1 MTLEQDSR
9 RSDIT
14 NQKTN
19 RGKKKKNV
27 KQLTFQ
33 PGTDK
38 MEYEKDVFNFKR
50 LKTSFSNKF
59 QYVHIGQKKL
69 SKLQRHPCT

>member
-19 RGKKKKNV
+19 RGKNV

-59 QYVHIGQKKL
+59 QYVHIGQKKI
-69 SKLQRHPCT
+69 K

>member
-1 MTLEQDSR
+1 MNKTLEGQILPIRKQIDA
-9 RSDIT
+9 
-14 NQKTN
+14 
-19 RGKKKKNV
+19 KKKKKINV

-38 MEYEKDVFNFKR
+38 MEYEKDVFNSKR

-59 QYVHIGQKKL
+59 QYVHIGKK
-69 SKLQRHPCT
+69 KN